1 MGITPISGIRPLQ
14 VVKTPPVDSDISK
27 VFDIENSSRPG
38 DDSYSGNGKKSPGG
52 QDDDPEAPEE
62 SMEAESMKAERT
74 EAESKEVAGPTSSS
88 DDEPTAQINYFA

>member
-27 VFDIENSSRPG
+27 VFDIQNPSQPG
-38 DDSYSGNGKKSPGG
+38 DDSYSGDGKKSAGG
-52 QDDDPEAPEE
+52 QDDDAEALEE
-62 SMEAESMKAERT
+62 TMEAESR
-74 EAESKEVAGPTSSS
+74 EVQPPASSP